1 MPNPAFESVDAPY
14 TTFKFEVILNL
25 DTPVAG
31 ISNPL
36 CNAAFSECDGLE
48 MTMDPKQVRSGGDN
62 RRQVHLIQPVT
73 YGRLTLKRG
82 MTGNLQLWQ
91 WFTVAAAGGQNVRA
105 QGQVIMHDAD
115 GTPRLEFIL
124 EDCLPVKIRGP
135 QLNAATGL
143 VAVEELQLV
152 YAALSVRPAGQSGI
166 GVSVGVGI
174 GIGGSIGGS
183 LSVSAGASVSG
194 GAGLSVSGGPG
205 LSGGVNA
212 SVSGGFGF

>member
-1 MPNPAFESVDAPY
+1 MPNPAFESVDPPY
-14 TTFKFEVILNL
+14 TTFQFEVILNL

-48 MTMDPKQVRSGGDN
+48 MSMDPKQVRSGGDN

-91 WFTVAAAGGQNVRA
+91 WFTVAASGGQNVRA
-105 QGQVIMHDAD
+105 QGQVVMHDAD

-124 EDCLPVKIRGP
+124 EDCLPTKIRGP

-143 VAVEELQLV
+143 VAIEELQLV
-152 YAALSVRPAGQSGI
+152 YAALSVRPAGQSGL
-166 GVSVGVGI
+166 GVSVGI
-174 GIGGSIGGS
+174 GVGGSIGAS
-183 LSVSAGASVSG
+183 LSVSAGASVS
-194 GAGLSVSGGPG
+194 AGLSVSGGPG
-205 LSGGVNA
+205 LSGGV
-212 SVSGGFGF
+212 SGGFSAGASAGFGL